1 MKYTFMTIYPMIL
14 MPFSS
19 CHIRPKLCID
29 CKFYT
34 KHFFTRSEFGKCT
47 LFTRE
52 NTTNSYLV
60 NGNNDNSIEEYHYC
74 STARKFDDMCGKEGK
89 YYEKK

>member
-1 MKYTFMTIYPMIL
+1 MKHTFMTIYPMIL

-19 CHIRPKLCID
+19 GNIRPKLCID

-34 KHFFTRSEFGKCT
+34 KHFLTRSKFGKCT
-47 LFTRE
+47 LFTIE
-52 NTTNSYLV
+52 NSPNSYLV
-60 NGNNDNSIEEYHYC
+60 NGNNDNNIEYDYC
-74 STARKFDDMCGKEGK
+74 SIARQFDHMCGKEGK